1 VAGTLARNERLTVDG
16 VLLLDKPIGCTS
28 NHALQ
33 RVKRMFNARKAGH
46 TGSLDPLASG
56 MLPICFGE
64 ATKVSAFLLDSDK
77 TYQVTATLG
86 QCRDT
91 ADAEGKVTAQAEVP
105 SLDESAVRE
114 VLEGFLGPGEQVPPM
129 YSALKVGG
137 RRLYELARS
146 GQDVAR
152 APRPIDIKEIAL
164 LRLEPGSLAFR
175 VRCSK
180 GTYVRTLVEDVAR
193 RLGTLGYVSELRR
206 TGVAAFAGAEMWTL
220 ERLEALAEEGR
231 LAQALLPVDEAL
243 REWPS
248 LSMDSGAID
257 RLLQGQRVAAPGSL
271 APGHVRLY
279 EDRRGFAGVV
289 EACQDGSLV
298 PRRMF
303 PALRGKSPTAQAK

>member
-1 VAGTLARNERLTVDG
+1 M
-16 VLLLDKPIGCTS
+16 LLDKPTGCTS

-33 RVKRMFNARKAGH
+33 RVKRLFNARKAGH

-77 TYQVTATLG
+77 TYQVTAALG
-86 QCRDT
+86 QRRDT
-91 ADAEGKVTAQAEVP
+91 ADAEGRVSAQAEVP
-105 SLDESAVRE
+105 VLDEVAVRD
-114 VLEGFLGPGEQVPPM
+114 VLESFLGPGQQVPPM

-146 GQDVAR
+146 GQDVVR
-152 APRPIDIKEIAL
+152 EPRPIEIKEIAL
-164 LRLEPGSLAFR
+164 LGLEPASLAFR

-180 GTYVRTLVEDVAR
+180 GTYVRTLVEDIAQ

-206 TGVAAFAGAEMWTL
+206 TGVAAFAGSEMWTL
-220 ERLEALAEEGR
+220 ERLEALAEEGA

-248 LSMDSGAID
+248 LSMDSGAIE
-257 RLLQGQRVAAPGSL
+257 RLLQGQRVTAPGRL

-279 EDRRGFAGVV
+279 EKSRGFAGVA

-303 PALRGKSPTAQAK
+303 PALRSKGPEAQAK